1 MLDLGKLEWLISMPF
16 EDRGFSRQ
24 GPFAERHGSWELTFH
39 KRSRDL
45 DRFVSV
51 AVTQITPSHS
61 YDVEVRAGAEDG
73 KHFARHSVIE
83 FRVPSYELLLDA
95 LKGKLQDTLKK
106 AMVIAE
112 GIRPKDLEETYPFPR
127 SAR

>member
-1 MLDLGKLEWLISMPF
+1 VLDLGKLEWLISMPF
-16 EDRGFSRQ
+16 EGRGFFPL

-39 KRSRDL
+39 KQSRDL

-73 KHFARHSVIE
+73 KHFARRSVIE
-83 FRVPSYELLLDA
+83 LRVPSYELLLYA
-95 LKGKLQDTLKK
+95 LKGKLEDSLKK
-106 AMVIAE
+106 AMEIAE
-112 GIRPKDLEETYPFPR
+112 EIKPKDLVETYPFPR
-127 SAR
+127 SA